1 MQESLSNPSNP
12 PSRRR
17 HYQLAA
23 ALVLGGGL
31 LFALALLA
39 VLGRTGIAAW
49 DQPVHSWFV
58 AQRSPGATSIW
69 EIITTLSSPT
79 YMTILGIVVT
89 ALWAAVR
96 RELWRPALLLAAMA
110 FTAMFSF
117 VVKHLVGR
125 PRPPEADFMMGP
137 DGTYSFPSGHTFGSA
152 VFILV
157 LAYLLLSRHS
167 TTALRAAAVIAAAVL
182 IPAVAISRL
191 YLGYHWLSDV
201 MASMA
206 LAVVVLGL
214 VMAVDTWQ
222 PLQKYSIAARRPK
235 AVPEPARQL
244 SQPSP

>member
-1 MQESLSNPSNP
+1 MQGSLSNASNP

-17 HYQLAA
+17 HYQWAA
-23 ALVLGGGL
+23 SLVLGGGL
-31 LFALALLA
+31 LFALTLLA
-39 VLGRTGIAAW
+39 VAGTTGIAAW

-58 AQRSPGATSIW
+58 ARRSGGSTVLW
-69 EIITTLSSPT
+69 EIVTTLSSPT
-79 YMTILGIVVT
+79 YMTILGIVV
-89 ALWAAVR
+89 ASLWAAVR
-96 RELWRPALLLAAMA
+96 RELWRPALLLASMA

-117 VVKHLVGR
+117 VIKHLVGR
-125 PRPPEADFMMGP
+125 PRPPAAEFMMGP
-137 DGTYSFPSGHTFGSA
+137 DGSYSFPSGHTFGSA

-157 LAYLLLSRHS
+157 IAYLLLSRHTS
-167 TTALRAAAVIAAAVL
+167 TLRRAAAVIAAAVL

-222 PLQKYSIAARRPK
+222 PLKKYSIAARRPT